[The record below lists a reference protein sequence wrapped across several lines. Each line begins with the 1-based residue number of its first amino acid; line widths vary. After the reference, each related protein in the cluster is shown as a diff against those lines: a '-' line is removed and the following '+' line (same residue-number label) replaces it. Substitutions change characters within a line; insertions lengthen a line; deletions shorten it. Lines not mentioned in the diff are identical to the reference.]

1 MIIFNICFGYIVW
14 SHNIPEGYC
23 VSSSCRYDMHV
34 QYACHANEN
43 KPKLIN
49 HHKHQT
55 SNINGDI
62 FTIQYTQISEGDKTQ
77 ARIKSLYKFVII
89 MTFSEVM
96 SSNYVTTYRNWCY
109 WKKRNHLITKLSN
122 HSKFGW
128 GGFFFYFNF
137 FPLCG

>member
-1 MIIFNICFGYIVW
+1 MFWVEKVWMIIFNICFGYIVW
-14 SHNIPEGYC
+14 SHNIPKGYC

-55 SNINGDI
+55 SMAISSQFN
-62 FTIQYTQISEGDKTQ
+62 THKISERDKT
-77 ARIKSLYKFVII
+77 
-89 MTFSEVM
+89 EVM
-96 SSNYVTTYRNWCY
+96 SRGLLVQHACATMWLHIKIDVIG
-109 WKKRNHLITKLSN
+109 KKGNHLITKLSN

-128 GGFFFYFNF
+128 GGFFIFIFF
-137 FPLCG
+137 FPLWVS